1 MVMLWEGILAAV
13 EHERAALNAN
23 ANANANG
30 WNMVSQHETMR
41 RDERRR

>member
-23 ANANANG
+23 ANANG